1 MKYTKDDL
9 IRELNA
15 IQRQR
20 RESWKIVWQTKDQ
33 FVEPV
38 QQKAYDKM
46 AAVIDVLQIM
56 TNAEFSAFQR
66 KVVDLKA
73 QNTATQQSLF

>member
-46 AAVIDVLQIM
+46 AAVLDVLQVM
-56 TNAEFSAFQR
+56 TDAEFSIFQ
-66 KVVDLKA
+66 KKAADSKAESAVV
-73 QNTATQQSLF
+73 QQSLF

>member
-20 RESWKIVWQTKDQ
+20 RESWKMIWQTKDQ

-46 AAVIDVLQIM
+46 AAVLDVLQVM
-56 TNAEFSAFQR
+56 TDAEFSIFQKKAADS
-66 KVVDLKA
+66 KVESAAV
-73 QNTATQQSLF
+73 QQSLF

>member
-46 AAVIDVLQIM
+46 AAVIDVLQVM
-56 TNAEFSAFQR
+56 TDAEFSIFQKKAADS
-66 KVVDLKA
+66 KVESAVV
-73 QNTATQQSLF
+73 QQSLF

>member
-20 RESWKIVWQTKDQ
+20 RESWKMVWQTKDQ

-46 AAVIDVLQIM
+46 AAVIDVLQVM
-56 TNAEFSAFQR
+56 TDAEFSIFQKKAADS
-66 KVVDLKA
+66 KVESAVV
-73 QNTATQQSLF
+73 QQSLF

>member
-46 AAVIDVLQIM
+46 AAVIDVLQVM
-56 TNAEFSAFQR
+56 TDAEFSIFQ
-66 KVVDLKA
+66 KKAADSTVESAVV
-73 QNTATQQSLF
+73 QQSLF

>member
-20 RESWKIVWQTKDQ
+20 RESWKIVWQTNDQ
-33 FVEPV
+33 FVDPV

-66 KVVDLKA
+66 KVADLKA
-73 QNTATQQSLF
+73 QNTAIQQSLF

>member
-46 AAVIDVLQIM
+46 REVIDILQIM
-56 TNAEFSAFQR
+56 TNAEFSAFQ
-66 KVVDLKA
+66 KLVDAFKEESA
-73 QNTATQQSLF
+73 AVQQSLF